1 MIRIV
6 VVEDEILVKKGII
19 LTTDWQKFEC
29 EVVGDASNGYEGI
42 EVITKLHP
50 DIVITDI
57 KMPGLDGVKMIEEL
71 SGKVD
76 TEYIIISG
84 YNDFEYARQALKL
97 GVKDYLMKPIDD
109 NELDEA
115 IKKACYNVQN
125 KKQINKMKSRIDGD
139 TDSKIMFFKEYFMD
153 SKRTTGLTYV
163 DLTIKYISDNYQNNI
178 NIKEIAD
185 KLFVSESHLSRLFK
199 SEVGY
204 TFVDYLTYYRIKKAI
219 GYLRDPNIKIYKI
232 AESIGYKDQRYFS
245 VIFKKLVGVTPKE
258 FKEQLNDSKKFTR

>member
-1 MIRIV
+1 M
-6 VVEDEILVKKGII
+6 
-19 LTTDWQKFEC
+19 TTDWEKFKC

-57 KMPGLDGVKMIEEL
+57 RMPGLDGVKMIETL
-71 SGKVD
+71 SGRVD

-84 YNDFEYARQALKL
+84 YSDFEYARQALKL

-115 IKKACYNVQN
+115 IKKACNTVQI
-125 KKQINKMKSRIDGD
+125 KKQISNMKSRMDD
-139 TDSKIMFFKEYFMD
+139 VTDSKIMLFKEYFMD
-153 SKRTTGLTYV
+153 SKPTTLWNYV
-163 DLTIKYISDNYQNNI
+163 EHTIKYISDNYQKNI
-178 NIKEIAD
+178 TIKEIAD

-199 SEVGY
+199 SEAGY
-204 TFVDYLTYYRIKKAI
+204 TFIDYLTYYRIKKAA

-232 AESIGYKDQRYFS
+232 AEMIGYKDQRYFS
-245 VIFKKLVGVTPKE
+245 VIFKKLVGFTPKE
-258 FKEQLNDSKKFTR
+258 FRKQLFTQQNL

>member
-6 VVEDEILVKKGII
+6 VVEDEIIVKKGII
-19 LTTDWQKFEC
+19 LTTNWEKFEC

-42 EVITKLHP
+42 EVITKLKP

-57 KMPGLDGVKMIEEL
+57 KMPGLDGVKMIEAL

-84 YNDFEYARQALKL
+84 YSDFEYARQALKL

-109 NELDEA
+109 TELDEA
-115 IKKACYNVQN
+115 IKKACNTVRS
-125 KKQINKMKSRIDGD
+125 KKQISKMKSRMEDD
-139 TDSKIMFFKEYFMD
+139 TDSKIVFFKEYFMGNT
-153 SKRTTGLTYV
+153 RTPGWNYV
-163 DLTIKYISDNYQNNI
+163 EDTIKYISDNYEKNI
-178 NIKEIAD
+178 NIKEISD

-199 SEVGY
+199 STVGY
-204 TFVDYLTYYRIKKAI
+204 TFVDYLTYYRIKKALA
-219 GYLRDPNIKIYKI
+219 YLRDPNVKIYKI
-232 AESIGYKDQRYFS
+232 AEKIGYKDQRYFS

-258 FKEQLNDSKKFTR
+258 FKKQLNG